1 MSLKARKPRKRASI
15 TSLIDVIFL
24 LLLFFMLSSTFSRF
38 SEVEISI
45 AETRGESSGMSTE
58 QASLVIE
65 RTGTSLGVEKLSDEQ
80 LIARLSSLV
89 TSGTTKL
96 TVIPAEGVV
105 TQRLI
110 DALTLMSQV
119 PGLEISLSEP
129 AA

>member
-1 MSLKARKPRKRASI
+1 MALKARKPRKRASI

-45 AETRGESSGMSTE
+45 AETRGESTGVSTE

-65 RTGTSLGVEKLSDEQ
+65 RTGASLGVEKLSDEQ

-89 TSGTTKL
+89 SSGITKL

-119 PGLEISLSEP
+119 PELEISLSEP